1 MSVTLSGITPS
12 STHLSGN
19 PIQVLVTSSGA
30 PAGSS
35 AYEVLLKIESVDG
48 ELEGAPFIDADTPN
62 ADGLVKFNISALVDQ
77 AVSRSIAWPIPTLYE
92 GKFHGYLNM
101 VYDVHLIPGEKYID
115 SNGVLQETFGAPL
128 GIFVVKGKM
137 PEYLL
142 AEFNEDNTDW
152 SKWYCEGKHFMSLM
166 PREQTVSPY
175 QPVKLWWK
183 TNQVSE
189 AFTGTITA
197 YYSDGSTEV
206 HTDAGISYRT
216 ILFEYDLQPPQL
228 GFILDNGIKRLVKYT
243 CTVGGETF
251 TFNVDWAHYEK
262 YYYLFVDNQ
271 IGGIECIWLKGRMK
285 YEPEGKRTI
294 SVKPRQQGDGIKI
307 PSLRV
312 SGNSRQRKWIINSG
326 YKPGEMPGLDIL
338 LDTPNAWLALPPEGG
353 DTTDI
358 QQYSLIPVIVSS
370 NSLALFDD
378 MNNNMDETDIELL
391 EAHI

>member
-35 AYEVLLKIESVDG
+35 AYEVLLKIESNDG

-62 ADGLVKFNISALVDQ
+62 ADGLVKFDISALVDQ
-77 AVSRSIAWPIPTLYE
+77 AVSRSIAWPIPTLWE
-92 GKFHGYLNM
+92 GKYHGYQNM
-101 VYDVHLIPGEKYID
+101 IYDVHLTAGEKYID
-115 SNGVLQETFGAPL
+115 AAGGLVETFGSST
-128 GIFVVKGKM
+128 GIFVVKGKL

-142 AEFNEDNTDW
+142 SQLNQAATNW
-152 SKWYCEGKHFMSLM
+152 SAYFCDSKRLFSLM
-166 PREQTVSPY
+166 PRTQSVSPY

-183 TNQVSE
+183 TNQLSE
-189 AFTGTITA
+189 AFTMTTTG
-197 YYSDGSTEV
+197 YYSDGTTDV
-206 HTDAGISYRT
+206 HTDSGTAYRPA
-216 ILFEYDLQPPQL
+216 LMEFDMQPSQL
-228 GFILDNGIKRLVKYT
+228 GLIIDNGTKRLVKYT
-243 CTVGGETF
+243 CSLGGETF

-326 YKPGEMPGLDIL
+326 YKPGEMPQLDIL
-338 LDTPNAWLALPPEGG
+338 LDTPNAWLALPPSTGG
-353 DTTDI
+353 TTDI
-358 QQYSLIPVIVSS
+358 SLYDLIPVIVSN
-370 NSLALFDD
+370 NSLALSDE